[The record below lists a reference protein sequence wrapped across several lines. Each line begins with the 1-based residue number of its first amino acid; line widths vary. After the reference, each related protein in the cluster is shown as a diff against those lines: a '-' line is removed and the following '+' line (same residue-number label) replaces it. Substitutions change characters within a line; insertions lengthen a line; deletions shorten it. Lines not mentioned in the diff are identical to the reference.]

1 MQGIDARAGIDPALA
16 FPSVH
21 QFTRINRADSPL
33 RACCVFAGMSQTSK
47 TLSPAESAGWLALG
61 LLRRELRDRY
71 AGTAAGL
78 GWALLQPV
86 LMLALYAFVFAFI
99 FKIRLPGAE
108 GPLAYTAF
116 VAVTLWPWFLLQ
128 EGIQRAMTSLR
139 AQATLVRKT
148 TIRRDLPVV
157 VSVMASAAIHMAGY
171 LLVLACL
178 ALAGAGFKLQG
189 FLLWFICMLSFVM
202 LVLALSFVA
211 SLAQLIWRDLEHAI
225 QPFLMVIFY
234 ATPILYPLSLVPEE
248 MLGLIQANPLAWWVE
263 RLRAALFEGAM
274 PQFNDLAVLSAA
286 MLLAWG
292 CRRVYLRMARQV
304 EDLL

>member
-1 MQGIDARAGIDPALA
+1 MTQPSLVRSGSEAPA
-16 FPSVH
+16 
-21 QFTRINRADSPL
+21 
-33 RACCVFAGMSQTSK
+33 
-47 TLSPAESAGWLALG
+47 WLALG

-86 LMLALYAFVFAFI
+86 LMLGLYAFVFAFI
-99 FKIRLPGAE
+99 FRIRLPGAE
-108 GPLAYTAF
+108 GPLAYIAF

-128 EGIQRAMTSLR
+128 ESIQRAMTALR

-157 VSVMASAAIHMAGY
+157 VSVMASITIHMTGY

-178 ALAGAGFKLQG
+178 TLAGVEFKLQG
-189 FLLWFICMLSFVM
+189 SLLWLICLAVFVM
-202 LVLALSFVA
+202 LVLAASFIA

-225 QPFLMVIFY
+225 QPVLMVIFY

-248 MLGLIQANPLAWWVE
+248 MQGIIQANPLTWWVE
-263 RLRAALFEGAM
+263 RLRAALFEGAL
-274 PQFNDLAVLSAA
+274 PGLADIAALAVA
-286 MLLAWG
+286 LLLVWAS
-292 CRRVYLRMARQV
+292 RRIYLRVARQA